1 MADILEHR
9 IENQVG
15 WLTLNRPEK
24 KNALSPDLLL
34 TIHRVLRDW
43 TDNESVRAVVIT
55 GTGDRAFSAGYD
67 ITAIPTR
74 LSPED
79 MELLKN
85 SNPLSLALN
94 AVRAFPYPT
103 IAMLNGYAYGAGL
116 NLAICCDLR
125 IGADDIAAGMP
136 PARLGVVY
144 HPEGLAHFTEVL
156 GMARTRE
163 LFFTAATYRGQELA
177 EMGVVNR
184 LVPRQSLRE
193 TVLSTAAAITANAP
207 LSLKGMKCILNH
219 IAKGSP
225 LSESALK
232 EAETLITAAFNS
244 RDLKEGQL
252 AFLEKRSPAFKGY

>member
-1 MADILEHR
+1 MTHVLEHR
-9 IENQVG
+9 IENHIG
-15 WLTLNRPEK
+15 WITLNRPEK

-34 TIHRVLRDW
+34 AIYRVLQDW
-43 TDNESVRAVVIT
+43 SDAGTVRAVVIT

-67 ITAIPTR
+67 ITAIPTQ

-94 AVRAFPYPT
+94 AVKTFPYPT

-144 HPEGLAHFTEVL
+144 PPEGLAQFVEVL

-193 TVLSTAAAITANAP
+193 TVLSMAGAITANAP

-219 IAKGSP
+219 MAKGTP

-232 EAETLITAAFNS
+232 EAEILITAAFNS

-252 AFLEKRSPAFKGY
+252 AFLEKRSPVFEGH